1 MQSPSVARLVT
12 SAEPEGTTER
22 KAPRNSKFKTPNHTP
37 ILEVAIVLVP
47 LIGAVSGVLL
57 ARTLGPTGRGYI
69 AAFTVGVQFVGFC
82 CGLSLDKGLIHEL
95 AIRGGR
101 GAAVWR
107 AAWRPTILLSAA
119 AALIGLAWG
128 AVIHLPPAMLVF
140 LGVGAAFTVLS
151 EVVSAWAI
159 GHHYML
165 ACSIWRLLFPVL
177 WTISIVLLVPFANS
191 SNDMAIVTA
200 LGLAYCLALAI
211 STVWLAR
218 ATGVPEWGFGRKG
231 IATGLISYS
240 LRFHPSSMANFL
252 GSRIDL
258 IMAPLFLTPADVGL
272 YAVALAPAALAGAP
286 GSAIAIR
293 GMAGSPM
300 PHRRVL
306 LPAYLLSVAGA
317 LLVLP
322 WVLPWLFGAE
332 FAPAVVPAQI
342 LILSVLV
349 AMVTTSV
356 AASMAARRQLGL
368 SATLQGGILGLTVVG
383 VAVTWWC
390 GGGILGLALAV
401 LVARTLGAGVSLVLA
416 RAKPELGHLA

>member
-1 MQSPSVARLVT
+1 MT
-12 SAEPEGTTER
+12 SAQPEDASAREIQRSSTFR
-22 KAPRNSKFKTPNHTP
+22 TPNHTP
-37 ILEVAIVLVP
+37 VLEAAIILVP
-47 LIGAVSGVLL
+47 LIGAISGVLL

-101 GAAVWR
+101 GAAVWG
-107 AAWRPTILLSAA
+107 AAWRPTVLLSAVA
-119 AALIGLAWG
+119 GVIGVAWG
-128 AVIHLPPAMLVF
+128 AAIHLPTSMLVF
-140 LGVGAAFTVLS
+140 LGVGSALTVLS

-159 GHHYML
+159 GHHYMV
-165 ACSIWRLLFPVL
+165 ACSIWRLLLPIL
-177 WTISIVLLVPFANS
+177 WTTSIVLTVPFAGS
-191 SNDMAIVTA
+191 TNDTVIVTV
-200 LGLAYCLALAI
+200 LGLAYCIALAV
-211 STVWLAR
+211 STIWLAR
-218 ATGVPEWGFGRKG
+218 ATGVPGWKLRRKG

-240 LRFHPSSMANFL
+240 LRYHPSSMANFL

-293 GMAGSPM
+293 GMAGSSM

-306 LPAYLLSVAGA
+306 IPAYLLSVACA
-317 LLVLP
+317 LLLLP

-342 LILSVLV
+342 LTVSVLV
-349 AMVTTSV
+349 GMVTTYV

-368 SATLQGGILGLTVVG
+368 SASLQGGILAVTVVG
-383 VAVTWWC
+383 VGVTWWS

-401 LVARTLGAGVSLVLA
+401 LVARTLGAGASLILA
-416 RAKPELGHLA
+416 RTGLAQAPVQASTDN